1 MRFTIS
7 VLAAVFLA
15 IQVNAAQLV
24 AFSGSKCTGAK
35 GSSASCNGGCH
46 SFSGRHSFKLSG
58 SSAKV
63 QLFTG
68 SGCTGQK
75 FTFGPDPAG
84 ECINVNTG
92 TAISTFRCN
101 NA

>member
-1 MRFTIS
+1 MRFAIS
-7 VLAAVFLA
+7 VLAAAFLA
-15 IQVNAAQLV
+15 IQVDATQLV
-24 AFSGSKCTGAK
+24 AFSGNKCNGAK
-35 GSSASCNGGCH
+35 GGSASCNGGCV
-46 SFSGRHSFKLSG
+46 SFSGRHSYKLSG

-75 FTFGPDPAG
+75 FTLGPDPAG

-92 TAISTFRCN
+92 TTINSFRC
-101 NA
+101 

>member
-7 VLAAVFLA
+7 VLAAAFLA
-15 IQVNAAQLV
+15 IQVDATQLV
-24 AFSGSKCTGAK
+24 AFSGNKCNGAK
-35 GSSASCNGGCH
+35 AALPLATAV
-46 SFSGRHSFKLSG
+46 LSG

-63 QLFTG
+63 QLFTD

-75 FTFGPDPAG
+75 FTLGPDPAG

-92 TAISTFRCN
+92 TTISSFRC
-101 NA
+101 

>member
-7 VLAAVFLA
+7 VLAIAFLA

-24 AFSGSKCTGAK
+24 AFSGSKCNGAK
-35 GSSASCNGGCH
+35 GGSASCNGGCL
-46 SFSGRHSFKLSG
+46 SFSGRHSYKLSG

-63 QLFTG
+63 EVFTG

-92 TAISTFRCN
+92 ASISSFRCN